1 MICGMII
8 MVKSMKVVKKKK
20 LKPIYSKILKILGI
34 ILLISLGLFL
44 FYIKQ
49 INDLTRLG
57 YSKEASRKI
66 LCSFK
71 KDYVLSI
78 GENKTLNAAFESKD
92 YIEDNLEF
100 YRKIKYVNH
109 KHLIRNINKLLT
121 VGYNPNDINIIITHG
136 SDEAVERFSKREKIK
151 YLEEF
156 FSVSYA
162 KLDNYDRYVK
172 YSMDTGEDEELTV
185 LYVNLDL
192 DLNDYENS
200 VLVSDFSLTMLV
212 NKHRYLSE
220 EFEPDDLVK
229 IDSKYASSND
239 LYCSRLALNAY
250 KKMSE
255 AAAKEGYSIII
266 NSAYRSYQDQVDL
279 SDLYLKTYGEKYVE
293 KFVAKPGYSEH
304 QTGLAF
310 DIGSLN
316 SNVFANSKEYGWM
329 KDNAYKYGFIE
340 RFTKKY
346 EGITGFRSEPWHYRY
361 VGVDVATEIH
371 DNDMTLEEYYV
382 INLDK

>member
-1 MICGMII
+1 MII
-8 MVKSMKVVKKKK
+8 MVRVMKVVKKKK
-20 LKPIYSKILKILGI
+20 LKPVYIKTLKIIGI
-34 ILLISLGLFL
+34 ILLVVLGLFL
-44 FYIKQ
+44 FYLKQ

-57 YSKEASRKI
+57 YSKIASRNI
-66 LCSFK
+66 LFSFK
-71 KDYVLSI
+71 KDYVMSL
-78 GENKTLNAAFESKD
+78 GENKTLNKAFESKD
-92 YIEDNLEF
+92 YVEDNLEF

-109 KHLIRNINKLLT
+109 KNLIKNINKLLQ
-121 VGYNPNDINIIITHG
+121 VGYSPNDINIIITHG
-136 SDEAVERFSKREKIK
+136 SDDAVERFSKREKIK

-162 KLDNYDRYVK
+162 KLDNYDRYVN
-172 YSMDTGEDEELTV
+172 YSMETGEDEDLTV

-200 VLVSDFSLTMLV
+200 VEVKDFSLTMLV
-212 NKHRYLSE
+212 NKHRHLNE
-220 EFEPDDLVK
+220 DFEPNDLVK
-229 IDSKYASSND
+229 IDSDYASSDD
-239 LYCSRLALNAY
+239 LYCSRLALNAF

-255 AAAKEGYSIII
+255 AASKEGYSIII

-279 SDLYLKTYGEKYVE
+279 SDLYLRTYGQNYVDKY
-293 KFVAKPGYSEH
+293 VAKPGYSEH

-316 SNVFANSKEYGWM
+316 TNVFANSKEYVWM
-329 KDNAYKYGFIE
+329 KDNAHKYGFIE
-340 RFTKKY
+340 RFQKKY

-361 VGVDVATEIH
+361 VGVDVATAIH
-371 DNDMTLEEYYV
+371 DEDMTLEEYYM